1 MSTYQEVAQNL
12 INLYANYVEVCTENG
27 EDYISYSDDLVIA
40 VEALLIRADQ
50 ERVKEMEKTAI
61 SHLSP
66 VAPTPNP
73 YIQGIL
79 DQEMAFDNHFR
90 VGDI

>member
-1 MSTYQEVAQNL
+1 MTYQEVAQNL
-12 INLYANYVEVCTENG
+12 INLYTHYVEVCTANEEN
-27 EDYISYSDDLVIA
+27 YDDFSEEIVIA